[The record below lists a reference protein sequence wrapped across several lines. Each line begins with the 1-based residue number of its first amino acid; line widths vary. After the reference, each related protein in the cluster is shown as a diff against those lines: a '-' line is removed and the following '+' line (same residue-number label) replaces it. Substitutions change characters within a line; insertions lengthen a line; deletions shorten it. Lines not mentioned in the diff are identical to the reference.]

1 VSISSSDTTNAWWR
15 QLRSRLTILY
25 LCFAL
30 ALLAISAAGHVRLL
44 HEVGKT
50 FGGFFWAIADQE
62 VVFVSTPPQLPP
74 QYMPSL
80 TSDAYITAANQR
92 PGSAGITYTYQHAL
106 PGTPITYTFTYTFFG
121 AGSHLSFIRP
131 ATEFTFD
138 MWWQSYGLPLLA
150 GISWL
155 IVGALLLTTASDWN
169 GAVEGLTL
177 LPGAMLLLLYS
188 HWGNVQQAYEPDIV
202 VQLLWTPA
210 FALLGAAFIHLS
222 LIYRPQTLLSDRRP
236 DLVVDGLPYLP
247 LIALVAYEW
256 SSFLILKHVPMRLN
270 LLASLG
276 YGFIGAFVS
285 IQIGLRSLGMV
296 WFPKLFR
303 RSRAGTVANP
313 IPARIRRRIVDM
325 LALWII
331 AGLALWGLVA
341 FPILLGGEPF
351 LPLPVLYIL
360 AAIYPLIL
368 LYAIRKLRLLDRLQ
382 VALEQREEL
391 LSEQHRR
398 MEDLQQT
405 SRELQRATSIL
416 LRADA
421 CLRSTLSQRIHDQ
434 PKQQALRIRS
444 LLGHWQHKLRVEA
457 ERDPEGKVTVQPI
470 IEALGKVRK
479 ISEELEDDLG
489 GLQLL
494 IEDAY
499 QRRSLGLKLHLE
511 KLVREDLPALHP
523 ESPLKVRADLWALDA
538 LNPDLEE
545 TTEGARIAEAISY
558 TVTQALLNIY
568 NHAGATFATVRTL
581 YSSGV
586 LEVLII
592 DDGRGF
598 DPDTISPEKTSLFKA
613 QLKAREAGG
622 AMTIES
628 SPRQQGG
635 HGTTIT
641 LRLPIPPSERR
652 AVSHPQA
659 EKEPETQGIKEG
671 QDIQSRL

>member
-1 VSISSSDTTNAWWR
+1 VSTSSSDTTNAWWR
-15 QLRSRLTILY
+15 RLRSRLIILY

-50 FGGFFWAIADQE
+50 FGGFFWTIADQE

-74 QYMPSL
+74 LGFTHSL
-80 TSDAYITAANQR
+80 IGDTYITAANGQQ
-92 PGSAGITYTYQHAL
+92 GAAGLTAAYQQAR
-106 PGTPITYTFTYTFFG
+106 PGTPITYTVLHNNQRT
-121 AGSHLSFIRP
+121 SFIRP
-131 ATEFTFD
+131 AVTFTSD

-155 IVGALLLTTASDWN
+155 IVGALLLTSASDWS

-188 HWGNVQQAYEPDIV
+188 HLGNVQQAYEPDIV
-202 VQLLWTPA
+202 VQLLWTPT

-222 LIYRPQTLLSDRRP
+222 LIYRPKTFQAGRRP
-236 DLVVDGLPYLP
+236 GLMADGLPYLP

-256 SSFLILKHVPMRLN
+256 SSFIIFKHVSMRIN

-276 YGFIGAFVS
+276 YGIIGGLVS
-285 IQIGLRSLGMV
+285 AGIGLRSLGLI
-296 WFPKLFR
+296 WLPQLFGGVR
-303 RSRAGTVANP
+303 GGTIANQ
-313 IPARIRRRIVDM
+313 IPEHIRRRSLDM
-325 LALWII
+325 LALWFIG
-331 AGLALWGLVA
+331 AGLVLWWLVA
-341 FPILLGGEPF
+341 FPILLGGEPL
-351 LPLPVLYIL
+351 LPLPAFYTLAVLY
-360 AAIYPLIL
+360 PLVL

-382 VALEQREEL
+382 IALEQREEG
-391 LSEQHRR
+391 LSEQRR
-398 MEDLQQT
+398 RVDDLLQIN
-405 SRELQRATSIL
+405 RELQRATSIL

-421 CLRSTLSQRIHDQ
+421 RLRSTLSQRIHDQ

-494 IEDAY
+494 VEDAY
-499 QRRSLGLKLHLE
+499 QRRSLGLKLHLD
-511 KLVREDLPALHP
+511 KLIREDLPALHP
-523 ESPLKVRADLWALDA
+523 ESPLKVRADLWALDV
-538 LNPDLEE
+538 LSPDLEE
-545 TTEGARIAEAISY
+545 TTAGARIAEAISY

-581 YSSGV
+581 YSNGV
-586 LEVLII
+586 LEVSIV

-598 DPDTISPEKTSLFKA
+598 DPNMISPEKTSLFKA
-613 QLKAREAGG
+613 RLKAREAGG
-622 AMTIES
+622 TMTIQS
-628 SPRQQGG
+628 SPRPQEG

-652 AVSHPQA
+652 AASAPQA
-659 EKEPETQGIKEG
+659 VTEPETRGVSED